1 MRAIVD
7 DKIFV
12 RFCGGI
18 CICIHKPLRVL
29 RQNLSRHYPELTLV
43 SQITEHNNI
52 VVVKTY
58 GARAFTL
65 VEHVLYQIKYGHIT
79 VM

>member
-7 DKIFV
+7 DKISV
-12 RFCGGI
+12 RFCSCM

-29 RQNLSRHYPELTLV
+29 RQNLSRHSPELTLV
-43 SQITEHNNI
+43 FQITEHNNI
-52 VVVKTY
+52 VTVKTY
-58 GARAFTL
+58 SEQAFTS
-65 VEHVLYQIKYGHIT
+65 VKHVLYKIYYGHIT

>member
-7 DKIFV
+7 EKISV

-18 CICIHKPLRVL
+18 RICIHMPLRVL
-29 RQNLSRHYPELTLV
+29 RENLSRHGRKLTLLTQV
-43 SQITEHNNI
+43 TKQNDIM
-52 VVVKTY
+52 VVKTY
-58 GARAFTL
+58 GGQAFTL
-65 VEHVLYQIKYGHIT
+65 VEHVLYQVKYGHFP